1 VLYSTE
7 SILIQNVEYQVKVY
21 LKRTRNHS
29 YRITTQKI
37 AITLPDVYKNPETI
51 DKHRKEWLQHATERV
66 LSDKKLMN
74 IVPFKNWE
82 TITLFGVHYPVI
94 SNESI
99 VKNRYNPELNAFEV
113 RTDIS
118 QDKLKDIFS
127 RFVKSKF
134 EKAIQNRVQKINQVT
149 LNKPIAKIEL
159 KHHSSRWG
167 SCSSKGEITISV
179 NLLLAP
185 IWVIDY
191 VIVHELCHLVYMD
204 HSTAFWREVQ
214 KYYPK
219 YKEAVRYLKSQ
230 GLNLSL

>member
-1 VLYSTE
+1 MLYSTE
-7 SILIQNVEYQVKVY
+7 IILIQNIEYQVKVY
-21 LKRTRNHS
+21 LKRTRNLS

-37 AITLPDVYKNPETI
+37 AITIPEAYKSPETI
-51 DKHRKEWLQHATERV
+51 EKLRNEWLRHATERI

-74 IVPFKNWE
+74 IVPFKNWD
-82 TITLFGVHYPVI
+82 TIALFGVQYPVI
-94 SNESI
+94 SNEFI
-99 VKNRYNPELNAFEV
+99 QKNRYNPELNAFEV
-113 RTDIS
+113 RPDIS

-127 RFVKSKF
+127 KFIKAKF
-134 EKAIQNRVQKINQVT
+134 EKAIQARVQNINRIT

-185 IWVIDY
+185 LWVIDY
-191 VIVHELCHLVYMD
+191 VIVHELCHLIHMD
-204 HSTAFWREVQ
+204 HSIQFWREVQ
-214 KYYPK
+214 RYYPQ